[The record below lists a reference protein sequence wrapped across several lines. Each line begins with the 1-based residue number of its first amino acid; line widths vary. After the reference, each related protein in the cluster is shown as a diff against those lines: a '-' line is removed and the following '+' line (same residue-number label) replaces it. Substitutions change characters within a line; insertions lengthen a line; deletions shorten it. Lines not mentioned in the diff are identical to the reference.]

1 MFLDKLKKATNMT
14 LTENGALTYRSSLS
28 DCLDMFFRAGASRN
42 ITEKE
47 IIKMTD
53 RAYAEDP
60 DKTMK
65 IIFFARDIR
74 GGLGERRFFRTAMTY
89 LADTHPESVAK
100 NIPYIAE
107 FGRYDDLTVLVDT
120 ECASYAIKEIEK
132 QLKTDNEEM
141 NAGRPV
147 SLLAKWLPSV
157 NASSAETVNR
167 AKKIC
172 KMLKMP
178 EQTYRHMLSKLRAYI
193 DIIENRLRTTDYT
206 FDYSKQPSIA
216 MFKYR
221 KAFLRNDKERYKE
234 YLSKVEKG
242 EEKINTGTLYPYE
255 IIRSVLSQ
263 SLSDDE
269 KRTLDLTWK
278 SIIGDSSD
286 STGEN
291 ALAVV
296 DGSGSMYWGRGS
308 VRPVDAAISLGM
320 YFAEKNTGA
329 FKNHFI
335 TFSSSPKLVEIKGR
349 DIYEKVKYCSSFNE
363 VANTNLEAVFDLILT
378 TAVKNKMDSSEL
390 PSRLYIISDMEF
402 DCCVTGGNSM
412 PLFSKM
418 KKRYE
423 YAGYKLPEV
432 VFWNVNSRNSTIP
445 VTLKDTGAALVS
457 GSSPSVFEMI
467 QSGKISPEKVMNDM
481 LMSER
486 YKNIC
491 A

>member
-1 MFLDKLKKATNMT
+1 MFLDKLKKAANKTF
-14 LTENGALTYRSSLS
+14 TENGALTYSSSLS

-157 NASSAETVNR
+157 NASSASTVNR

-206 FDYSKQPSIA
+206 FDYSKQPSMA

-269 KRTLDLTWK
+269 KRTLDLT
-278 SIIGDSSD
+278 
-286 STGEN
+286 
-291 ALAVV
+291 
-296 DGSGSMYWGRGS
+296 
-308 VRPVDAAISLGM
+308 
-320 YFAEKNTGA
+320 
-329 FKNHFI
+329 
-335 TFSSSPKLVEIKGR
+335 
-349 DIYEKVKYCSSFNE
+349 
-363 VANTNLEAVFDLILT
+363 
-378 TAVKNKMDSSEL
+378 
-390 PSRLYIISDMEF
+390 
-402 DCCVTGGNSM
+402 
-412 PLFSKM
+412 
-418 KKRYE
+418 
-423 YAGYKLPEV
+423 
-432 VFWNVNSRNSTIP
+432 
-445 VTLKDTGAALVS
+445 
-457 GSSPSVFEMI
+457 
-467 QSGKISPEKVMNDM
+467 
-481 LMSER
+481 
-486 YKNIC
+486 
-491 A
+491 